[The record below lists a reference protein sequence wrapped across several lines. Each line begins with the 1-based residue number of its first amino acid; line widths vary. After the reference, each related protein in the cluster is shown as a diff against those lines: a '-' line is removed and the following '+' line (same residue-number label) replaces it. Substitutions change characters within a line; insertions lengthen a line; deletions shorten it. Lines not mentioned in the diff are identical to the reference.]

1 MSRGYFVEGVF
12 FGAITGLVAG
22 LLLAPSS
29 GEETRDKLKKLRD
42 DNDELIQ
49 ETKERTEDLIH
60 KTVDAIEQGF
70 ARVSEAA
77 SGRGRG

>member
-1 MSRGYFVEGVF
+1 MSRGHFVEGVLL
-12 FGAITGLVAG
+12 GAITGFVAG

-42 DNDELIQ
+42 DNDELIK

-70 ARVSEAA
+70 ARVSDAA
-77 SGRGRG
+77 GKKGNA